1 MSTYSSAHSEG
12 HAIDL
17 PTLGP
22 DIGDSR
28 GRLPLGV
35 HRRVERPVYQQVGN
49 VSLADVIIGSEANGI
64 QLGSKCALYQGLAQQ
79 TSWFAHKREGFGP
92 PLFDSGLDAV
102 QTYGI
107 DEQELQRVRVAGRL
121 M

>member
-64 QLGSKCALYQGLAQQ
+64 QLVSKSLL
-79 TSWFAHKREGFGP
+79 
-92 PLFDSGLDAV
+92 
-102 QTYGI
+102 
-107 DEQELQRVRVAGRL
+107 QEDLTQCTT
-121 M
+121 